1 MYRMI
6 AWNIC
11 LTNRGKTHKKNQTIR
26 GGGGIQNWARNWG
39 FSHFL
44 KFALLVFLEIAQDC
58 SLETCPKHNRA
69 ETSKN

>member
-11 LTNRGKTHKKNQTIR
+11 LTNRGVKLTKKTKQL
-26 GGGGIQNWARNWG
+26 GGGIQNWARNWG